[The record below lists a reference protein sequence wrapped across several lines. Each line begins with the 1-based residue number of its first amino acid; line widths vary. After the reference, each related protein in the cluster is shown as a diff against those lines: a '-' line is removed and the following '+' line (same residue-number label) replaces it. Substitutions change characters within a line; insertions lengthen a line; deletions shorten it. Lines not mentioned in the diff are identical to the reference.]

1 MENNETR
8 VRPSFAQRL
17 FHGENNL
24 FQLASITVLTFAL
37 MSALKFDT
45 FFTMRN
51 ITSMS
56 FLFPEL
62 GIFALAMAIAMLTG
76 GIDLSVVG
84 VANLS
89 SILCGFMFIRFFPKD
104 ASAAAAVGFIA
115 GMIVLA
121 VLIGMI
127 CGCVNGVLIAVF
139 KVPPML
145 ATLGTMQ
152 FFTGISIVITNGQAV
167 VGYPSQYSSIGNG
180 SLGPVSVPLIL
191 FLVILIVFSV
201 AAKRTVFGVDLYL
214 IGTNTKAAVFAGL
227 KVRKLLI
234 CAYMLVGALSG
245 IAGIIIS
252 SRTNAA
258 KADYGSSY
266 ILQSV
271 LVVVLGGVK
280 PTGGKGTALGV
291 LLAVL
296 ALQFLS
302 SGFNMLRFSNF
313 AKEFVWGAF
322 LLAIMVINYYT
333 NEKRKT

>member
-1 MENNETR
+1 MDNHNQLPQSLT
-8 VRPSFAQRL
+8 SRL

-24 FQLASITVLTFAL
+24 FQLAAITIITFVL

-51 ITSMS
+51 MTSMS

-62 GIFALAMAIAMLTG
+62 GIFAVGMGIAMLTG

-89 SILCGFMFIRFFPKD
+89 SILVGFMFIRFFPAE
-104 ASAAAAVGFIA
+104 ASPAVAALFIA
-115 GMIVLA
+115 SMIVLA
-121 VLIGMI
+121 ILIGAL
-127 CGCVNGVLIAVF
+127 CGCLNGILISVF
-139 KVPPML
+139 QVPPML

-152 FFTGISIVITNGQAV
+152 LFTGISIVITNGQAV
-167 VGYPSQYSSIGNG
+167 VGYPPQYSAIGNG
-180 SLGPVSVPLIL
+180 SIGPVAIPLLI
-191 FLVILIVFSV
+191 FIVILVLFSI
-201 AAKRTVFGVDLYL
+201 ASRRTVFGVNLYL
-214 IGTNTKAAVFAGL
+214 IGTNLKAAVFAGL
-227 KVRKLLI
+227 QVKKQLTA
-234 CAYMLVGALSG
+234 AYMLVGALAG

-280 PTGGKGTALGV
+280 PTGGKGTVLGIF
-291 LLAVL
+291 LAVL
-296 ALQFLS
+296 DLQFLS

-322 LLAIMVINYYT
+322 LLVIMVINYYT
-333 NEKRKT
+333 HERRKT

>member
-1 MENNETR
+1 MDTNKQQPRSLT
-8 VRPSFAQRL
+8 ARL

-24 FQLASITVLTFAL
+24 FQLAAITILTFVL

-62 GIFALAMAIAMLTG
+62 GIFAIGMAIAMLTG

-89 SILCGFMFIRFFPKD
+89 SILCGFMFIRFFPAD
-104 ASAAAAVGFIA
+104 ASPVTAAAFIAAMIAMALAVG
-115 GMIVLA
+115 V
-121 VLIGMI
+121 V
-127 CGCVNGVLIAVF
+127 CGCVNGILVAVF

-152 FFTGISIVITNGQAV
+152 LFTGISIVITNGQAV
-167 VGYPSQYSSIGNG
+167 VGYPPEYSFIGNG
-180 SLGPVSVPLIL
+180 SIGPVAVPLLIFLAIL
-191 FLVILIVFSV
+191 AVFSI
-201 AAKRTVFGVDLYL
+201 ASRRTVFGVNLYL
-214 IGTNTKAAVFAGL
+214 IGTNVKAAVFAGL
-227 KVRKLLI
+227 KVKKLLI
-234 CAYMLVGALSG
+234 LAYMLVGGLAG

-280 PTGGKGTALGV
+280 PTGGKGTVLGV

-333 NEKRKT
+333 NERRKT

>member
-1 MENNETR
+1 MENTKHMA
-8 VRPSFAQRL
+8 PSLTSRL
-17 FHGENNL
+17 FHSEDNL
-24 FQLASITVLTFAL
+24 FQLAAITILTFAL
-37 MSALKFDT
+37 MSALSFDT
-45 FFTMRN
+45 FFTLRN

-62 GIFALAMAIAMLTG
+62 GIFAVGMAIAMLTG

-84 VANLS
+84 VANLA
-89 SILCGFMFIRFFPKD
+89 SILCGFMFIRFFPAD
-104 ASAAAAVGFIA
+104 ASATTIVLFIA
-115 GMIVLA
+115 AMVVMVL
-121 VLIGMI
+121 LIGMI
-127 CGCVNGVLIAVF
+127 CGCLNGFLIAVF

-152 FFTGISIVITNGQAV
+152 LFTGISIVITNGQAV
-167 VGYPSQYSSIGNG
+167 VGFPEQYSAIGNG
-180 SLGPVSVPLIL
+180 SIGPVAIPLLIFLAIL
-191 FLVILIVFSV
+191 TVFSI
-201 AAKRTVFGVDLYL
+201 AAKRTTFGIDLYL
-214 IGTNTKAAVFAGL
+214 IGTNIKAAVFAGL
-227 KVRKLLI
+227 RVKKLLI
-234 CAYMLVGALSG
+234 FAYMLVGALAG

-271 LVVVLGGVK
+271 LVVVLGGVR

-333 NEKRKT
+333 NERRKT

>member
-1 MENNETR
+1 MDINKTPPR
-8 VRPSFAQRL
+8 SLAARL

-24 FQLASITVLTFAL
+24 FQLAAITVLTFVL

-62 GIFALAMAIAMLTG
+62 GILAIDMGIAMLTG

-89 SILCGFMFIRFFPKD
+89 SILCGFVFIRFFPKD
-104 ASAAAAVGFIA
+104 ASPMSAAAFIVGAIC
-115 GMIVLA
+115 LA
-121 VLIGMI
+121 LLIGLA
-127 CGCVNGVLIAVF
+127 CGCVNGILVAVF
-139 KVPPML
+139 NVPPML

-152 FFTGISIVITNGQAV
+152 LFTGISIVITNGQAV
-167 VGYPSQYSSIGNG
+167 VGYPPQYSFIGNG
-180 SLGPVSVPLIL
+180 SIGPVAMPLL
-191 FLVILIVFSV
+191 VFLVILALFSV
-201 AAKRTVFGVDLYL
+201 ASRRTVFGVDLYL
-214 IGTNTKAAVFAGL
+214 IGTNLKAAVFAGL

-234 CAYMLVGALSG
+234 MAYMLVGALAAV
-245 IAGIIIS
+245 AGIIIS

-280 PTGGKGTALGV
+280 PTGGKGTVLGV

-322 LLAIMVINYYT
+322 LLVIMVINYYT
-333 NEKRKT
+333 NERRKT